1 MVASP
6 TRTMA
11 CTPRTSVD
19 LRPIRRPSNRL
30 SNCGKWSFPH
40 AATGQ
45 SRGPA
50 FSASGRRPAGWV
62 SDQMI
67 TRSGAPNRGAASDL
81 VVGRTSRKFPELPQ
95 YFPGHRHDSWRIRT
109 TKSRFVTSRTLNTMA
124 RAATITLSFTAM
136 HTGHARAINYNHH
149 RYVHTGYA
157 GPVSSLPTLGGTNS
171 LGLHSIVTIATAAV
185 NGDCW
190 PTEPGGCE

>member
-81 VVGRTSRKFPELPQ
+81 VVGRTSRKFPELPK

-136 HTGHARAINYNHH
+136 HTGDARYQLQSPPLRSYRLRRSGVLVADARGNEFSWVPQH
-149 RYVHTGYA
+149 RDGCD
-157 GPVSSLPTLGGTNS
+157 GGR
-171 LGLHSIVTIATAAV
+171 
-185 NGDCW
+185 
-190 PTEPGGCE
+190 